1 MILLIRYGSMELRT
15 FWTNLNSIMI
25 LLILESLNQYGER
38 KQKFKFHYDS
48 INSIFVSQH
57 LTIMFHLNSIMILLI
72 QMKKRR
78 KNKCQQQFKF
88 HYDSINSRFKMLSIR

>member
-25 LLILESLNQYGER
+25 LLIRLRSET
-38 KQKFKFHYDS
+38 FDA
-48 INSIFVSQH
+48 SQDN
-57 LTIMFHLNSIMILLI
+57 LNSIMILLI